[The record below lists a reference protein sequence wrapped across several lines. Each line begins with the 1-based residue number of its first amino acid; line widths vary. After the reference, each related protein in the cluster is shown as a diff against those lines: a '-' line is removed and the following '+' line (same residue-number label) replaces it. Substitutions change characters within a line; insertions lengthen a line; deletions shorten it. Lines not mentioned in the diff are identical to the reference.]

1 MTARRI
7 AQLSEPDNAPAGR
20 QSDHRQHILVVD
32 DDPSIRDLNTELLQR
47 CGYHV
52 DAARDG
58 VEALMA
64 IQAGNYDLLVTDY
77 NMPKLNG
84 VELIKKLHAA
94 RLMLPVIMVTGEY
107 PQTELDR
114 HPEFQIDAC
123 LLKPYNFDELLA
135 VVKNVL
141 HAHAGNVEDQVPPP
155 NWMSQSP
162 PTGLDRENGS
172 P

>member
-7 AQLSEPDNAPAGR
+7 AQVNEPDNAPAAR
-20 QSDHRQHILVVD
+20 QSNHRQRILVVD

-47 CGYHV
+47 CGYLV

-58 VEALMA
+58 VEALEA

-84 VELIKKLHAA
+84 VELIKKLHTA

-107 PQTELDR
+107 PQTELAR
-114 HPEFQIDAC
+114 HPEFQIEAC
-123 LLKPYNFDELLA
+123 LLKPYNFGELLA

-141 HAHAGNVEDQVPPP
+141 HAHAGNVADQVPPP
-155 NWMSQSP
+155 NWMSQPP
-162 PTGLDRENGS
+162 PTGLYRENGS